1 MAKWNLEPA
10 TLMDASKTETVQQII
25 KRLRRKIEVMRL
37 DQKASNSPRH
47 HDSSECLTLLDML
60 ERNLGLS
67 DG

>member
-10 TLMDASKTETVQQII
+10 TLMDGKKTETVQQII

-37 DQKASNSPRH
+37 DQKASNSSRH

>member
-10 TLMDASKTETVQQII
+10 TLMDGKKTETVQQII
-25 KRLRRKIEVMRL
+25 NRLRRKAEIMKL
-37 DQKASNSPRH
+37 DQKASGSNRY
-47 HDSSECLTLLDML
+47 HDTNEMLTLIDML

>member
-10 TLMDASKTETVQQII
+10 TLMDGKKTETVQQII
-25 KRLRRKIEVMRL
+25 NRLRRKAEIMRL
-37 DQKASNSPRH
+37 DQKASGSNRY
-47 HDSSECLTLLDML
+47 HDTNEMLTLIDML

>member
-25 KRLRRKIEVMRL
+25 NRLRRKAEIMKL
-37 DQKASNSPRH
+37 DQKASGSNRH
-47 HDSSECLTLLDML
+47 HDTNEILTLLDML

-67 DG
+67 DD

>member
-10 TLMDASKTETVQQII
+10 TLIDSKRTEIVQQII
-25 KRLRRKIEVMRL
+25 NRLRRKAEIMRL
-37 DQKASNSPRH
+37 DQKASGSNRY
-47 HDSSECLTLLDML
+47 HDTNEMLTLIDML

>member
-10 TLMDASKTETVQQII
+10 TLMDASKVETVQQII

-47 HDSSECLTLLDML
+47 HDSNECLTLLDML
-60 ERNLGLS
+60 ERNLGL
-67 DG
+67 DK